1 MTSRDE
7 GFESFA
13 AARSGALFRTAWLLT
28 GDWQLAEDLVQE
40 ALARVYLHWRRVSRM
55 DNPSAYARRV
65 LVNAHTSYRRV
76 RRNSEQPAAEPVD
89 GDRSATADGD
99 GSDDADVRLTLLGGL
114 AQLDRTDRSVLVLRY
129 WEDLDVNATAELL
142 GMSAANVRTRSVR
155 ALSRLR
161 DALGANLDDLMKR

>member
-40 ALARVYLHWRRVSRM
+40 TLARVYVRWRRVSRM
-55 DNPSAYARRV
+55 ENPAAYARRT
-65 LVNAHTSYRRV
+65 LVNANTSYRRV
-76 RRNSEQPAAEPVD
+76 RRNSERPSADPTEGDQPAAAR
-89 GDRSATADGD
+89 GDEAE
-99 GSDDADVRLTLLGGL
+99 VRLTLLDGL

-155 ALSRLR
+155 ALGRLR
-161 DALGANLDDLMKR
+161 EALGADLDDLMTR

>member
-13 AARSGALFRTAWLLT
+13 AARSGALFRTAWLLS

-40 ALARVYLHWRRVSRM
+40 TLARVYLRWRKVARM
-55 DNPSAYARRV
+55 DNPSAYARRI

-76 RRNSEQPAAEPVD
+76 RRNSEQPSADPTTGQRSEPHAAHL
-89 GDRSATADGD
+89 GDP
-99 GSDDADVRLTLLGGL
+99 DVRLTLLDGL

-129 WEDLDVNATAELL
+129 WEDLDVNATADLL
-142 GMSAANVRTRSVR
+142 GMTPANVRTRSVR
-155 ALSRLR
+155 ALARLR
-161 DALGANLDDLMKR
+161 AALGADLDDLTTR